1 MVYNKYKM
9 HFVKGGRVMTE
20 KASVELLSIFL
31 EKGLTFSSAESCT
44 GGMICES
51 LTALAGSSA
60 VVLGGVVSY
69 SNEVKMKV
77 LGVKEETL
85 SAFGAVSEE
94 TAYEMAE
101 GVNRLTGADVSVSVT
116 GIAGPSGG
124 SLEKPVGTVCF
135 GVTCKG
141 MTKTNKQNFSPS
153 FSRDEIRRLSTVHA
167 INMAIK
173 AAKEL

>member
-1 MVYNKYKM
+1 MVTKRTAK
-9 HFVKGGRVMTE
+9 
-20 KASVELLSIFL
+20 ELLSVFQK
-31 EKGLTFSSAESCT
+31 KGLTFSSAESCT

-51 LTALAGSSA
+51 LTDLAGSSS

-77 LGVKEETL
+77 LGVSAYTL
-85 SAFGAVSEE
+85 SSVGAVSEE

-101 GVNRLTGADVSVSVT
+101 GVNRLTGADISVSVT
-116 GIAGPSGG
+116 GIAGPGGG

-141 MTKTNKQNFSPS
+141 ITKTEKQNFPS
-153 FSRDEIRRLSTVHA
+153 TLSRDEIRRLSAAHA
-167 INMAIK
+167 MNMAID

>member
-1 MVYNKYKM
+1 MVTKRTAK
-9 HFVKGGRVMTE
+9 
-20 KASVELLSIFL
+20 ELLSVFQI
-31 EKGLTFSSAESCT
+31 KGLTFSSAESCT

-51 LTALAGSSA
+51 LTALAGSSS

-85 SAFGAVSEE
+85 SAFGAVSVE

-101 GVNRLTGADVSVSVT
+101 GVNRLTGADISVSVT
-116 GIAGPSGG
+116 GIAGPGGG

-141 MTKTNKQNFSPS
+141 ITRTDKQNFSPS
-153 FSRDEIRRLSTVHA
+153 LSRDEIRRLSSVHA
-167 INMAIK
+167 MNMAIE
-173 AAKEL
+173 AAKAL